1 MGITYEQVQG
11 AVKAIQAEGQ
21 QPTIRAIREHLGSGS
36 LGTIHKYL
44 HQPEPSPNPLQEEV
58 GRLRLELDQLRR
70 DVDRLNRA
78 LVRPAGH
85 ETEPGHE
92 SIHNTVTPPT
102 TDIDA
107 IIQQGY
113 RDGLMH
119 LAIAK
124 QLNELGSLTAT
135 GKPWD
140 SDRLRN
146 YANRRELRP
155 ERHPGGNPGGV

>member
-11 AVKAIQAEGQ
+11 AVKAIQNEGHQ
-21 QPTIRAIREHLGSGS
+21 ASIRAIREHLGGGS
-36 LGTIHKYL
+36 LSTIHKYL
-44 HQPEPSPNPLQEEV
+44 HQPEPCPNPLQVEV
-58 GRLRLELDQLRR
+58 DRLRLELDQLRIE
-70 DVDRLNRA
+70 VDRLNGLA
-78 LVRPAGH
+78 LVRPLGH

-92 SIHNTVTPPT
+92 VIRNTVTPSS

-124 QLNELGSLTAT
+124 QLNELGSLTST

-146 YANRRELRP
+146 YADRHGLR
-155 ERHPGGNPGGV
+155 

>member
-1 MGITYEQVQG
+1 MGIAYEQVQ
-11 AVKAIQAEGQ
+11 AAAKAIQAEGQ
-21 QPTIRAIREHLGSGS
+21 QATIRAIRERLGTGS

-44 HQPEPSPNPLQEEV
+44 HQPEPSPNPLQLEV
-58 GRLRLELDQLRR
+58 DRLRGEVDQLRIE
-70 DVDRLNRA
+70 VDRLNLA
-78 LVRPAGH
+78 LVKPLGH
-85 ETEPGHE
+85 ETESSHE
-92 SIHNTVTPPT
+92 VIRSTVTAA

-119 LAIAK
+119 AAIAK

-135 GKPWD
+135 GKPWN

-146 YANRRELRP
+146 YADWRKLRCLT
-155 ERHPGGNPGGV
+155 

>member
-92 SIHNTVTPPT
+92 SIHNTVTPSS

-113 RDGLMH
+113 RDNLGH
-119 LAIAK
+119 QAIANK
-124 QLNELGSLTAT
+124 LNELGSVTAT

-146 YANRRELRP
+146 YANRRELR
-155 ERHPGGNPGGV
+155 

>member
-1 MGITYEQVQG
+1 MGITHEQIQG
-11 AVKAIQAEGQ
+11 AVKAIQDSGQ
-21 QPTIRAIREHLGSGS
+21 QPTIRAIRERLGSGS

-44 HQPEPSPNPLQEEV
+44 HQSEPSPNPLQEEV
-58 GRLRLELDQLRR
+58 GRLRLELDHLRIE
-70 DVDRLNRA
+70 VDRLNLA
-78 LVRPAGH
+78 LVKPLGH

-92 SIHNTVTPPT
+92 AIHNTVTPSS

-119 LAIAK
+119 AAIAK
-124 QLNELGSLTAT
+124 QLNELGSLTST

-146 YANRRELRP
+146 YADRHGLR
-155 ERHPGGNPGGV
+155 